1 MLDIS
6 MPKLDGYEVCKRIK
20 ANARTAHV
28 PVVMLSGKDAFFDKV
43 KGRMAGATEY
53 LTKPFQTAAVL
64 AVIGR
69 QFEPNAS
76 AAHG

>member
-1 MLDIS
+1 
-6 MPKLDGYEVCKRIK
+6 
-20 ANARTAHV
+20 
-28 PVVMLSGKDAFFDKV
+28 
-43 KGRMAGATEY
+43 MAGATEY